1 MNKVCHKTIFKIIT
15 MFSLVLIYETNQDHV
30 SLFESLSER
39 MTAV

>member
-15 MFSLVLIYETNQDHV
+15 MFSLVLIYETNQD
-30 SLFESLSER
+30 LFESLSER